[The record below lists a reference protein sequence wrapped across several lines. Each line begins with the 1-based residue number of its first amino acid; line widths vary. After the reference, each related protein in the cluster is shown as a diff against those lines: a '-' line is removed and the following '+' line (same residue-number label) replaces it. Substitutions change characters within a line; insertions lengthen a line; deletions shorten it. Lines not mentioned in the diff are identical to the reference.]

1 MNSMSSEWRSFMR
14 IVGIIAEYN
23 PFHNGH
29 KYHLDQAKLV
39 SGSDFAVVV
48 MSPDFVQRGEPAIF
62 SKERR
67 TKMALEGGADL
78 VLELPVC
85 YATGSAEYFAEGAA
99 ALLAGIGADAL
110 CFGCETPDLTLFLRA
125 AEILCEEPQEYQE
138 SLRTLL
144 SEGLTFPKA
153 RAKAFS
159 AYLHSAEKAAEN
171 TLIAKSG
178 VGISLSDFLSSPNNI
193 LGIEYCKALKKL
205 NSAMELYPIRR
216 IGHGY
221 HDTEISGEFSSATA
235 LRHRMKNDP
244 LEAASSQI
252 LIPDDLLPYLNEKL
266 LTRSGF
272 EDILDFSSDLSDRL
286 IRLRYSFIGR
296 SWDEIITLLHTKQMT
311 ESRIRRCLLHLIL
324 GITGSQTEQF
334 RQEGIVSF
342 ARILGFRRESSAL
355 LKEIKK
361 RGTLPLLTKPAHA
374 SRLLNASGQQMLAQN
389 FRASHLYRSICS
401 LKYTTEFRSEYESG
415 PVIL

>member
-1 MNSMSSEWRSFMR
+1 MR

-23 PFHNGH
+23 PFHSGH
-29 KYHLDQAKLV
+29 KYHLEQAKLV
-39 SGSDFAVVV
+39 SGADFSVVV

-67 TKMALEGGADL
+67 TKMALEAGADL

-138 SLRTLL
+138 TLRTLL
-144 SEGLTFPKA
+144 AKGHSFPKA
-153 RAKAFS
+153 RAEAFS
-159 AYLHSAEKAAEN
+159 AYLDSAEDVSTHILTEDFNAGA
-171 TLIAKSG
+171 
-178 VGISLSDFLSSPNNI
+178 SLSGFLSSPNNI
-193 LGIEYCKALKKL
+193 LGIEYCRALQKL
-205 NSAMELYPIRR
+205 HSPMEVFPIQR

-235 LRHRMKNDP
+235 LRHRIKSDP

-252 LIPDDLLPYLNEKL
+252 LVTDDLLPYLNEKL
-266 LTRSGF
+266 LTGSGF
-272 EDILDFSSDLSDRL
+272 EDILDISPDLSDRL
-286 IRLRYSFIGR
+286 IRLRYSCIGR
-296 SWDEIITLLHTKQMT
+296 SWDEIVALLRTKQMT
-311 ESRIRRCLLHLIL
+311 EARIRRCLLHLVL

-334 RQEGIVSF
+334 RQEGILSF
-342 ARILGFRRESSAL
+342 ARILGFRRESSVL

-374 SRLLNASGQQMLAQN
+374 SRLLNESGQKMLAQN
-389 FRASHLYRSICS
+389 FWASHLYRSICS
-401 LKYTTEFRSEYESG
+401 LKYAAEFRSEYKNG